1 MYGGP
6 GMITRIKAERY
17 RCLQSID
24 QSVGPFQILVGPN
37 GSGKSAFLE
46 VVVFLAT
53 LVSEGLENAVTTEN
67 FGELVWGKK
76 QTGFTISIE
85 AELPECSRVPIGSDV
100 SRSISYEVDLRT
112 DPVSDSVIIANE
124 AVSIATGNP
133 GVKAEVVSRLPK
145 SVHFKDER
153 GDGEYSFDLPRNL
166 SGLANLPMDESKF
179 PGAIWL
185 KNLLREGVQFVIL
198 DNELLRGASPPYQGK
213 PKVFDGFTLPRLVAR
228 LMEAFPRLFG
238 DWLAHV
244 RTALPDL
251 ETVYTVVRPEDKY
264 RYIVLRYQ
272 DGVELPSWAASDGT
286 LRLLDLTIL
295 AYLTDF
301 KGIYLIEEPEN
312 GVHAFALETIFQ
324 SLSSVYEGQ
333 VLVASHSPILL
344 SLAKAEQLL
353 CFQKTPSGTQIIN
366 GAEHP
371 VLREWKGEVSLGDLF
386 ASGVLT

>member
-1 MYGGP
+1 
-6 GMITRIKAERY
+6 
-17 RCLQSID
+17 
-24 QSVGPFQILVGPN
+24 LVGPN

-67 FGELVWGKK
+67 FSELVWEQEGN
-76 QTGFTISIE
+76 GFTISIE
-85 AELPECSRVPIGSDV
+85 AELPERSRVPMGGDV
-100 SRSISYEVDLRT
+100 SRGISYEVEVRT

-124 AVSIATGNP
+124 TVSISTGNP
-133 GVKAEVVSRLPK
+133 DVRVDVVRRQAK
-145 SVHFKDER
+145 SVLFKDEQ

-166 SGLANLPMDESKF
+166 SGLANLPVDESKF

-228 LMEAFPRLFG
+228 LMETSPRFFA

-251 ETVYTVVRPEDKY
+251 DKVDTVVRPEDKY
-264 RYIVLRYQ
+264 RYIRLRYR

-286 LRLLDLTIL
+286 LRLLALTIL

-301 KGIYLIEEPEN
+301 QGIYLIEEPEN
-312 GVHAFALETIFQ
+312 GVHPFALETIFQ

-353 CFQKTPSGTQIIN
+353 CFQRTSSGTQIIN
-366 GAEHP
+366 GAKHP

>member
-1 MYGGP
+1 
-6 GMITRIKAERY
+6 MITRIKAERY

-24 QSVGPFQILVGPN
+24 QAVGPFQILVGPN

-67 FGELVWGKK
+67 FSELVWQREGS
-76 QTGFTISIE
+76 GFTISIE
-85 AELPECSRVPIGSDV
+85 AELPERSRVPMGGNV
-100 SRSISYEVDLRT
+100 SRSVCYEVEVQT
-112 DPVSDSVIIANE
+112 DPVGDSVIVANE
-124 AVSIATGNP
+124 TVSLSADNP
-133 GVKAEVVSRLPK
+133 EVRIDVVRRQQK
-145 SVHFKDER
+145 SVLFKEER
-153 GDGEYSFDLPRNL
+153 GDGAYSFDLPRNL
-166 SGLANLPMDESKF
+166 SGLGNLPPDESKF

-185 KNLLREGVQFVIL
+185 KNLLLDGVQYVIL

-213 PKVFDGFTLPRLVAR
+213 PKVLDGFTFPRLVAR
-228 LMEAFPRLFG
+228 LMEHFPELFK
-238 DWLAHV
+238 DWIAHV

-264 RYIVLRYQ
+264 RYLMLRYR

-286 LRLLDLTIL
+286 LRLLAMTIL

-312 GVHAFALETIFQ
+312 GVHPSALETIFQ

-344 SLAKAEQLL
+344 SLANPEQLL
-353 CFQKTPSGTQIIN
+353 CFHPTPSGTQIVR
-366 GAEHP
+366 GADHP
-371 VLREWKGEVSLGDLF
+371 LLRQWKGEVSLGDLF